1 MSKFRNRSDLMN
13 LEERM
18 KQNYEH
24 PYRIQLPKRM
34 PVILRLDGK
43 AFHTFTRHMNK
54 PFDTELILLMQDV
67 TKHLLENIQNAVLG
81 YTQSD
86 EISILLMNYS
96 KFTTESWFD
105 NTLQKMVSISA
116 AMASSYATLEYN
128 YNHLYDNEPVPIPPR
143 KYIHFDS
150 RVFVLPE
157 SEVNNYFV
165 SRQQDCQRNS
175 IQMVAQS
182 LYSHKSLQKLSCKDL
197 IEKIEFDENIT
208 KKYADYEFVEQN
220 GSTLLKCGDPFEWK
234 VIEHLFKNDSSIVN
248 TLLKP
253 EE

>member
-1 MSKFRNRSDLMN
+1 MSKFRNRSGLMN
-13 LEERM
+13 VDERM

-24 PYRIQLPKRM
+24 VYRIKLPKRM

-43 AFHTFTRHMNK
+43 AFHTFTKNMDK
-54 PFDTELILLMQDV
+54 PFDAELIDLMQNT
-67 TKHLLENIQNAVLG
+67 TKYLLENIQNAVLG

-116 AMASSYATLEYN
+116 AMASAFATLEYN
-128 YNHLYDNEPVPIPPR
+128 YNHLYDNEAVPIPPR

-150 RVFVLPE
+150 RAFVLPE

-182 LYSHKSLQKLSCKDL
+182 LYSHESLQNLSCRDL

-208 KKYADYEFVEQN
+208 KKYDDYSFVEQN
-220 GSTLLKCGDPFEWK
+220 GSVILKYGNPFNWDL
-234 VIEHLFKNDSSIVN
+234 VEHIFKKDSSIVN
-248 TLLKP
+248 NLLKP

>member
-1 MSKFRNRSDLMN
+1 MSNFRNRSGIMN
-13 LEERM
+13 VDERM

-24 PYRIQLPKRM
+24 AYRIQLPKRM

-54 PFDTELILLMQDV
+54 PFDTELILLMQDI

-86 EISILLMNYS
+86 EISILLMNYN
-96 KFTTESWFD
+96 KFNTESWFD

-116 AMASSYATLEYN
+116 AMASAYATLGYN
-128 YNHLYDNEPVPIPPR
+128 YNHLYDNAPSPSMPHT
-143 KYIHFDS
+143 YIHFDS
-150 RVFVLPE
+150 RAFVIPE

-182 LYSHKSLQKLSCKDL
+182 LYSHKSLQNLSCRDL

-248 TLLKP
+248 NLLNP

>member
-1 MSKFRNRSDLMN
+1 MSKFRNRSGEMN

-24 PYRIQLPKRM
+24 TYRIQLPKRM

-54 PFDTELILLMQDV
+54 PFDTDLILLMQDV

-116 AMASSYATLEYN
+116 AMASAFATLEYN
-128 YNHLYDNEPVPIPPR
+128 RGYIYTDEPESVR
-143 KYIHFDS
+143 LVHFDS
-150 RVFVLPE
+150 RAFVLPE
-157 SEVNNYFV
+157 AEVNNYFI
-165 SRQQDCQRNS
+165 SRQNDCQRNF
-175 IQMVAQS
+175 IQMVGQS
-182 LYSHKSLQKLSCKDL
+182 IYSHKSLQNLSCQQIID
-197 IEKIEFDENIT
+197 KIELDEEEE
-208 KKYADYEFVEQN
+208 KKYKDYSFTEKN
-220 GSTLLKCGDPFEWK
+220 GSVFLKCGAPVEWRI
-234 VIEHLFKNDSSIVN
+234 IEHIFKKDSSIVN
-248 TLLKP
+248 QLLIP

>member
-1 MSKFRNRSDLMN
+1 MSKFRNRAGLMN
-13 LEERM
+13 VDERM
-18 KQNYEH
+18 KENYEH
-24 PYRIQLPKRM
+24 AYRTYLPKRM

-43 AFHTFTRHMNK
+43 AFHTFTRYMKK
-54 PFDTELILLMQDV
+54 PFDTDLILLMQDI
-67 TKHLLENIQNAVLG
+67 TKYLLANIQNAVLG

-86 EISILLMNYS
+86 EISILLMNYN

-105 NTLQKMVSISA
+105 NNIQKMVSISA
-116 AMASSYATLEYN
+116 AMASAFATLEYN
-128 YNHLYDNEPVPIPPR
+128 YNHLYDNEAVPIPPR

-175 IQMVAQS
+175 IQMIAQS
-182 LYSHKSLQKLSCKDL
+182 LYSHKALQNLSCKDL
-197 IEKIEFDENIT
+197 IEKIDKDDAVN
-208 KKYADYEFVEQN
+208 KKYDDYDFSETH
-220 GSTLLKCGDPFEWK
+220 GSTIIKYGAPCEYN
-234 VIEHLFKNDSSIVN
+234 VIEHIFKQDSSIVN
-248 TLLKP
+248 ALLTP